1 MVEKHPV
8 AASASASAP
17 TPAQYAAVLSIIAFF
32 VLGVLTLVGV
42 L

>member
-1 MVEKHPV
+1 MVEKYPV
-8 AASASASAP
+8 AASASAP
-17 TPAQYAAVLSIIAFF
+17 TAAQYAAVLGIVAFF

>member
-1 MVEKHPV
+1 MVEKHH
-8 AASASASAP
+8 AAATASAP
-17 TPAQYAAVLSIIAFF
+17 TAAQYAAVLGIIAFF